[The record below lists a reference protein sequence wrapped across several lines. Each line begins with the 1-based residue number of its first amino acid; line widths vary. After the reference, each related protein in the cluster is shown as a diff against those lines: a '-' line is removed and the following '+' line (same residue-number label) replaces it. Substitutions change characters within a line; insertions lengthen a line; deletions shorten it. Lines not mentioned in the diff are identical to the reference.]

1 MQKIILSILCFSSL
15 FLNCNLFDIGTKNNI
30 SGTCGCS
37 PALPVAVFSKTYVNW
52 AWGYTHNGWCV
63 SNLGFVDS
71 FAYAKSD
78 SMWLLSDDSLITLSE
93 MQRINSGYQRPLQS
107 VKQSTLDSMIA
118 LIPQAVAGPWTQ
130 KSIGA
135 DMGAHTY
142 SAYYYDTT
150 AQGYREVVL
159 CQSGDWKIVNESDA
173 AKKLTTWL
181 MAIDSAG
188 NGKK

>member
-1 MQKIILSILCFSSL
+1 MQKTILFILCFSSL
-15 FLNCNLFDIGTKNNI
+15 LLNCNLFDIGTKNNH

-37 PALPVAVFSKTYVNW
+37 PEQPVAVFSKTYVNW
-52 AWGYTHNGWCV
+52 AWGYTHNGWHV

-93 MQRINSGYQRPLQS
+93 MQRIISSYQSSLQS
-107 VKQSTLDSMIA
+107 VKQSILDSMIA
-118 LIPQAVAGPWTQ
+118 LIPQAAAGPWAK

-135 DMGAHTY
+135 DMGAHIY

-159 CQSGDWKIVNESDA
+159 YQNGDWNIVNESDA

-181 MAIDSAG
+181 MAIDSV
-188 NGKK
+188 GK